1 MRQRQNRPMARCVG
15 RLQMNDCRRAATLMR
30 ADPVSVASDAADD
43 RPLIDKFGRRHSQ
56 AVLHSWSEPALR
68 ALGIRPINPNELEE
82 GAQPPG

>member
-1 MRQRQNRPMARCVG
+1 MRQRQNRPTAGCVV
-15 RLQMNDCRRAATLMR
+15 RLQTKDCWRAAKLKGG
-30 ADPVSVASDAADD
+30 DPSSVASDAADD
-43 RPLIDKFGRRHSQ
+43 RPLIDKFGRRHSR